1 MEHHTRTRM
10 SDQLGPDFDERLR
23 AALERF
29 RPPTPMPQR
38 ARFRRPQPTS
48 YWLGGFKP
56 ALAAFGALAVLI
68 LMVAATAASGS
79 PDPVVWTQRAVTT
92 VEGTVETVTHVS
104 ESSPS
109 PSPVRAPQPQ
119 SKPPAQAAPVKTA
132 APERDSSGPT
142 TGSRSQPKESP
153 EPSPA
158 QSHDHHESPS
168 PNSDESHRQS
178 PTPPHSQN

>member
-1 MEHHTRTRM
+1 M

-38 ARFRRPQPTS
+38 ARFNRPQPTS
-48 YWLGGFKP
+48 YRLGGFRP
-56 ALAAFGALAVLI
+56 ALAAFGALAALI

-92 VEGTVETVTHVS
+92 VETTVETVTHVS

-109 PSPVRAPQPQ
+109 PSTERAPQSQ
-119 SKPPAQAAPVKTA
+119 SKPPAQAAPLKTA
-132 APERDSSGPT
+132 DRQRDSSEPT
-142 TGSRSQPKESP
+142 DGSRTEPKESP
-153 EPSPA
+153 NPSHA
-158 QSHDHHESPS
+158 QSQDHQESPS
-168 PNSDESHRQS
+168 PDSDEGHRQS
-178 PTPPHSQN
+178 PTPPHSEN